1 MERVTNNRV
10 ETVDNMSIELVAEKI
25 KGDKRKEIMESVI
38 SNKEYME
45 SKHKYH
51 PTSLPFLF
59 AEWHRHFPNIKQ
71 SITCT
76 GCRKAVTKFW
86 TQVYNYWEE

>member
-25 KGDKRKEIMESVI
+25 KGDKRKEIMDNVI
-38 SNKEYME
+38 RNKEHME
-45 SKHKYH
+45 SKEVYH

-59 AEWHRHFPNIKQ
+59 SEWHRHFPNIKQ
-71 SITCT
+71 SISCI
-76 GCRKAVTKFW
+76 GCRKNK
-86 TQVYNYWEE
+86 

>member
-1 MERVTNNRV
+1 
-10 ETVDNMSIELVAEKI
+10 MSIEVVAEKI
-25 KGDKRKEIMESVI
+25 KGDKRKEIMENVI
-38 SNKEYME
+38 RNKEYMD
-45 SKHKYH
+45 SKEVYH

-71 SITCT
+71 SISCV

>member
-1 MERVTNNRV
+1 
-10 ETVDNMSIELVAEKI
+10 MSIEVVAEKI

-45 SKHKYH
+45 SKKQYH

-71 SITCT
+71 SISCV

-86 TQVYNYWEE
+86 TNVVKYWEE